1 MVSQINFRSK
11 IVMTSE
17 NIKLIDFVR
26 RHSKKLYDDKKT
38 IIESI

>member
-1 MVSQINFRSK
+1 MVSQINFSSK
-11 IVMTSE
+11 IVMTSK

-26 RHSKKLYDDKKT
+26 RHSNKLYDDKKT